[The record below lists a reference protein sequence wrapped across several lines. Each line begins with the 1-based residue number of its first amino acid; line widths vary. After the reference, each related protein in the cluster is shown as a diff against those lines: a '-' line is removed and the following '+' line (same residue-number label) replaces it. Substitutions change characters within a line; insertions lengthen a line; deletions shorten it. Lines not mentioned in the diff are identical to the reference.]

1 MISKIRNKIQGLDD
15 SKRRLLRGSSWMV
28 GGTVVSKVLVFCAT
42 ILVARILTKDIYGEL
57 SIIRSTIQMFIALSS
72 FGIGATA
79 TKYIAEYRHTEP
91 ARAVRIY
98 YISNIFILAM
108 AVVMMGVL
116 FVSAE
121 SIAANLLNAPSLAAE
136 LRIAACILFFSLMN
150 GAQTGSLAGF
160 EDFPVIARA
169 NILNG
174 VLEVILLPLGAWL
187 FGLSGAIIG
196 FGSCFLGVFVFNAI
210 ALHRHLASLGVARG
224 AVLRGLRPA
233 DFKVVVKFSLPI
245 AMSSWIIMVTYW
257 FSKTFMIKADG
268 FGSMASYG
276 VAEQF
281 KTQLLF
287 LPGILSQVLL
297 PIMSN
302 KIAGGERDK
311 ARDAARTNIK
321 INVAITFG
329 AYLLILAFG
338 KYLLMLY
345 GKSYTNLM
353 PLYILCF
360 AAIIDS
366 VCNSY
371 VPVIISANRV
381 WRIISYN
388 LVWSATLIGVYFCAS
403 AYIYAENALATA
415 YLAATVAQCV
425 LMTAFLRRR
434 RLI

>member
-268 FGSMASYG
+268 FGSMASYD

-281 KTQLLF
+281 KTQ
-287 LPGILSQVLL
+287 
-297 PIMSN
+297 
-302 KIAGGERDK
+302 IAGGERDK